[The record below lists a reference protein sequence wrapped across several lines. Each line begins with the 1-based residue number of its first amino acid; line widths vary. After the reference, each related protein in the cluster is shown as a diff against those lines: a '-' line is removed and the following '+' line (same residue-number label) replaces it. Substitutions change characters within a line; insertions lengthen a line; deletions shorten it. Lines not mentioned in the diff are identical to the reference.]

1 MKISKDKLI
10 KKYTKAIREG
20 NAAIFA
26 GAGLSRSSGY
36 VDWKTFLKPLAEE
49 LGLDID
55 KESDLL
61 SLAQYYRNETG
72 NRASI
77 NQEILN
83 AFNKKA
89 SDNENINIITR
100 LPIATYWT
108 TNYDKLLEKGLE
120 KANRR
125 VDVKIDSDQLSYTL
139 SDRDAV
145 VYKMHGDVD
154 HPANAVLTKDDY
166 VLYDKKR
173 PIFKTV
179 LKGDLISKKFLC
191 IGFSFEDPNLEY
203 ILNQIHALLDE
214 NITEHFCFF
223 RKVQKSDYEND
234 EDYGYEKAKQELRS
248 RDLARYGI
256 HTIFVDDYCEITN
269 ILQEI
274 EFAVKRSN
282 VFISG
287 SASDYTGWGK
297 EKAEELVYTI
307 AKFLVSNNFKIT
319 SGFGLGIGSAIIN
332 GALSEIYRTKYKHMD
347 EYLCL
352 HPFPQGIKDPLER
365 KNVFEQYRRDM
376 ISDTGIAIFLF
387 GNKKDPKDECR
398 IINAD
403 GCWKEFEEAK
413 KNKNIIIPVGST
425 GFMAKLIFNEVK
437 KDIDHYKYLEKYLDI
452 LEKET
457 DINKLVETI
466 TAIAQEQRKV

>member
-179 LKGDLISKKFLC
+179 LKGDLISKKFLF

-307 AKFLVSNNFKIT
+307 AKSLVSNNFKIT

-352 HPFPQGIKDPLER
+352 HPFPQGIKDPIER

>member
-179 LKGDLISKKFLC
+179 LKGDLISKKFLF
-191 IGFSFEDPNLEY
+191 IGFSFV
-203 ILNQIHALLDE
+203 LNQIHALLDE

-307 AKFLVSNNFKIT
+307 AKSLVSNNFKIT